1 MIESFN
7 NTIDYI
13 DTELAN
19 TIDEKKIA
27 QLSGYSFPLFSRIF
41 SILTD
46 MTLSEYIRN
55 RKLSQAAVNLR
66 NTNEKVIDIAMKY
79 GYESA
84 DSFTA
89 AFKRFHGFTPTEVRS
104 GKPFKVF
111 SRVQLALSI
120 QGGRTM
126 EVKIQRKPGFKIAGI
141 SAQEIET
148 SLCNG
153 VWKKLFSK
161 CSFEELSKIGN
172 GQSFGMCYDV
182 ENINSINYLA
192 GFDVTDVDRAQKY
205 GLEIVDIP
213 EAEYA
218 VVKLH
223 GPIPT
228 CIHDGW
234 KYVMEVFFPEHGY
247 VHAGT
252 PDFEVYSEG
261 DMNDS
266 AYEMELW
273 IPVVKASKA

>member
-1 MIESFN
+1 
-7 NTIDYI
+7 
-13 DTELAN
+13 
-19 TIDEKKIA
+19 
-27 QLSGYSFPLFSRIF
+27 
-41 SILTD
+41 
-46 MTLSEYIRN
+46 
-55 RKLSQAAVNLR
+55 
-66 NTNEKVIDIAMKY
+66 
-79 GYESA
+79 
-84 DSFTA
+84 
-89 AFKRFHGFTPTEVRS
+89 
-104 GKPFKVF
+104 
-111 SRVQLALSI
+111 
-120 QGGRTM
+120 M

-228 CIHDGW
+228 
-234 KYVMEVFFPEHGY
+234 Y

-273 IPVVKASKA
+273 IPVVKVSKA